1 MRPSA
6 RAAAYLLCAWVAG
19 CERIDG
25 HAQQPQAR
33 DTQGSAASRG
43 ALRAFSAPD
52 PRTNVAHAGTRRIE
66 FTPTPEER
74 HAFRE
79 SIATDGAGHY
89 SIQPLGPVEGS
100 IPNWDVFELTQ
111 HAREGF
117 LFRYRDFSVRGTG
130 LFARNWSRTPLAETE
145 VAGRLCQR
153 YRLERT
159 TGPRVAYELSVDE
172 ETGLVLG
179 SLEFDAQGRPVASML
194 YETFQ
199 PDPDLGAIAWHVSAN
214 DERPFDPQEDLGVRV
229 LEPRLLPEGFG
240 ALEVGTVVDGLGSRW
255 IKRTYSDGIEP
266 LFFLQGVSGAGPNEL
281 HTSGLAPVSASPS
294 AVVVLRLGAV
304 TVIQGELDG
313 FDLIVVGKA
322 SEAELLD
329 LIESALP

>member
-1 MRPSA
+1 MKTPA
-6 RAAAYLLCAWVAG
+6 YAAAFLLCAWFAG

-25 HAQQPQAR
+25 HAQQPQGAG
-33 DTQGSAASRG
+33 TQELTVSAG
-43 ALRAFSAPD
+43 PLRASSASD
-52 PRTNVAHAGTRRIE
+52 PRSSVAHTGTRRIE
-66 FTPTPEER
+66 FTPVSEE
-74 HAFRE
+74 HHSFRE

-89 SIQPLGPVEGS
+89 SIQPLGPAEGS

-111 HAREGF
+111 RLREGF
-117 LFRYRDFSVRGTG
+117 LFRYRDFSVRDAE
-130 LFARNWSRTPLAETE
+130 LFARNWSEAPLAQTE
-145 VAGRLCQR
+145 VAGRLCRR

-159 TGPRVAYELSVDE
+159 TGPRIAYELSVDE

-179 SLEFDAQGRPVASML
+179 SIEFDDQGRPVASMV

-199 PDPDLGAIAWHVSAN
+199 PDPDLGAVAWHVPAN

-229 LEPRLLPEGFG
+229 LEPRLLPDGFG
-240 ALEVGTVVDGLGSRW
+240 ALEVCTVVDGLGSRW

-266 LFFLQGVSGAGPNEL
+266 LFFLQGASAAEPGQPRA
-281 HTSGLAPVSASPS
+281 SSLAPVPASLG
-294 AVVVLRLGAV
+294 AVVVLRLGSV

-322 SEAELLD
+322 PEAELLD